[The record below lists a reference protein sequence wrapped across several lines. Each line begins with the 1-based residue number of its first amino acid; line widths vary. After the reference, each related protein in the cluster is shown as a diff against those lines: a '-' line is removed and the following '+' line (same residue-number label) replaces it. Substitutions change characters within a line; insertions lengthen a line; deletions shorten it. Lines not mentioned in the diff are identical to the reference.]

1 VSKRAT
7 PSKGKELPIQFAHIT
22 EKAMRDH
29 WGPIVNRI
37 ADEIEKEKRKCQ
49 DQ

>member
-1 VSKRAT
+1 MSKRAA
-7 PSKGKELPIQFAHIT
+7 PNKGKELPIQFAHIT
-22 EKAMRDH
+22 GKAMRDH